1 MYRTA
6 RWVLVLAAIA
16 ASAGVIATVD
26 QGSHSV
32 SDTLYGSA
40 VFLVL
45 IWAMAGLTLVVMRR
59 RET

>member
-6 RWVLVLAAIA
+6 RWVLVLAAVA
-16 ASAGVIATVD
+16 ASVGVITTVD

-40 VFLVL
+40 IFLVL
-45 IWAMAGLTLVVMRR
+45 IWAMAGLTLVVISR

>member
-6 RWVLVLAAIA
+6 RWVLVLSAIA
-16 ASAGVIATVD
+16 ASVGVIATVD

-40 VFLVL
+40 IFLVL
-45 IWAMAGLTLVVMRR
+45 IWAMAGLTMVVIHRR
-59 RET
+59 DA

>member
-6 RWVLVLAAIA
+6 RWVLVLSAIA
-16 ASAGVIATVD
+16 ASVGVIATVD

-40 VFLVL
+40 IFLVL
-45 IWAMAGLTLVVMRR
+45 IWAMAGLTFVVIRR
-59 RET
+59 RDA